1 MRHGAYGLPNLR
13 RFRLLKLAQISRISQ
28 FLVTSLQDCFALVA
42 KTMSILTT
50 ESDIAFMVE
59 ASGSYWIRY

>member
-1 MRHGAYGLPNLR
+1 MRPGAYGLPNLR
-13 RFRLLKLAQISRISQ
+13 RFRLLKISRISQ
-28 FLVTSLQDCFALVA
+28 LSAMSLQNCFLRS
-42 KTMSILTT
+42 KPKQHQYCYTK